1 MRLTPGKRHAHL
13 GSTRVIP
20 ESARIKLHGSK
31 ELSQPALQTVPAQRF
46 SEIGSTT
53 SGQGVGIFWRHQTTP
68 EIQPKPS
75 VMQDWCRT
83 DVAYSQLQG
92 VVLEEIP

>member
-46 SEIGSTT
+46 SEIDSTT
-53 SGQGVGIFWRHQTTP
+53 SGQGWESSGDTRRHLRSS
-68 EIQPKPS
+68 PS
-75 VMQDWCRT
+75 
-83 DVAYSQLQG
+83 
-92 VVLEEIP
+92 PP